1 MKHDNRKEEKEQE
14 LSKNNEEYGR
24 ASLWVLNL
32 NLSFIPQFDTFL
44 PL

>member
-1 MKHDNRKEEKEQE
+1 MKHDNRKEENEQE

-32 NLSFIPQFDTFL
+32 NLSFIPQSGTS
-44 PL
+44 PPP